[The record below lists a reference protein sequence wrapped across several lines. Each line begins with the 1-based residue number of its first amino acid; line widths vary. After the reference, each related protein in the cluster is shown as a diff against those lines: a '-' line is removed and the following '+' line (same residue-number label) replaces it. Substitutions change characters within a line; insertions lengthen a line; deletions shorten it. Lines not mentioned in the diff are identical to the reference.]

1 MQYMAK
7 ANHKELMIISE
18 VEEGIELLIFTP
30 KDNSWNN
37 LLALDLPSLDLQS
50 NVIYG
55 VDILEVLN

>member
-1 MQYMAK
+1 MAK
-7 ANHKELMIISE
+7 VNHKELIIISE
-18 VEEGIELLIFTP
+18 VEEGLELLIFTP

-37 LLALDLPSLDLQS
+37 LLAFDLPSLDLQS

>member
-1 MQYMAK
+1 MSK

-18 VEEGIELLIFTP
+18 VEEGLELLIFTP

-37 LLALDLPSLDLQS
+37 LLAFDLPSLDLQS
-50 NVIYG
+50 NVIYD

>member
-1 MQYMAK
+1 MAK
-7 ANHKELMIISE
+7 ANHKELIIISE
-18 VEEGIELLIFTP
+18 VEEGLELLIFTP

>member
-1 MQYMAK
+1 MAK

-18 VEEGIELLIFTP
+18 VEEGLELLIFTP

-37 LLALDLPSLDLQS
+37 LLAFDLPSLDLQS